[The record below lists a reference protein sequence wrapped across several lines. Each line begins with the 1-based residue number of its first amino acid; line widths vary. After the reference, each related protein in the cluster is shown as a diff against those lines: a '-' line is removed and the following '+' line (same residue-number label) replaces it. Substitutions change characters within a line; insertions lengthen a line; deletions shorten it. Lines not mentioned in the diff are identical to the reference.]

1 MNGLPFTILIVEDDA
16 DDRFIIDEAFK
27 QIGYEAEVKKFLS
40 GESLFR
46 YLNEIKTNVYP
57 SLIVLDNT
65 LPKMDAS
72 DILLLLKK
80 DTRFHKIPVVVY
92 TSTASPQKKEQL
104 LAHGAYACLEKGALM
119 DEVVTVAKDLK
130 SLAEENVGDQ

>member
-27 QIGYEAEVKKFLS
+27 QIGYEAEVKKFMS

-92 TSTASPQKKEQL
+92 TSTASPQKKEQP
-104 LAHGAYACLEKGALM
+104 LAHGAYACIEKGALM